1 MLPKAT
7 LLGRRRNKVKFS
19 KWGFYLKDTQK
30 PQVSM
35 ESLRAA
41 ASNQKARVKGMPNQS
56 LVLERVSKKKG
67 GGCLASSSFRR

>member
-19 KWGFYLKDTQK
+19 KWGFYLKDTQ

-35 ESLRAA
+35 QSLRAA
-41 ASNQKARVKGMPNQS
+41 ASKQKARMKGMPNTS
-56 LVLERVSKKKG
+56 LVLERVSQQKRWRLPG
-67 GGCLASSSFRR
+67 LVQFP